1 MSIARV
7 IEIDERTA
15 GILVPETPGRFRFF
29 SSDRLFDRLEGRFF
43 RTAGEASAPPG
54 RSSNATPA
62 SDAASRGDGAPQPA
76 RGFRPWHPSEPEHR
90 MSRPRIVAFA
100 GSLHRPSRTRALLE
114 AIGAEVARGLHA
126 DLRVF
131 DLVDAGPGLAGSF
144 DRATL
149 TLPARR
155 IVDAIES
162 ADALIV
168 GSPVYKGSY
177 TGLFK
182 HVFDL
187 VEPDRLAGKPVVL
200 AARAAGRGTRSS
212 SSTR

>member
-1 MSIARV
+1 
-7 IEIDERTA
+7 
-15 GILVPETPGRFRFF
+15 
-29 SSDRLFDRLEGRFF
+29 
-43 RTAGEASAPPG
+43 
-54 RSSNATPA
+54 
-62 SDAASRGDGAPQPA
+62 
-76 RGFRPWHPSEPEHR
+76 

-200 AARAAGRGTRSS
+200 AASGGGPRHALVVEHALRPLFGFFTALTIPTAVYAADGEIVARSGRPRLCGRRRGSRKAHLRRGETARAASRSS
-212 SSTR
+212 PRRDRHGRTSRRIPHPEPDR